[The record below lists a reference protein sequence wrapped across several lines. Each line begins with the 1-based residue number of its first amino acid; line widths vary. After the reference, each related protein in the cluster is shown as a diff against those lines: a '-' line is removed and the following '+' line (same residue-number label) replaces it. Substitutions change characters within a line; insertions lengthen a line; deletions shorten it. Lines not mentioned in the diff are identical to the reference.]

1 MVFTPFQIKNIE
13 LKNRWVMLAMH
24 TGFAEGNALSERD
37 FAYYEERARGGAA
50 AVTCLLAVN
59 EAGALKGMYD
69 AETVDIESLKTLAE
83 RVHAHDCK
91 LIVQLFHCG
100 RNESAKNHGDKPLL
114 APSAVPSPIFRAEPK
129 EMTVEDLVETK
140 AAFAKAA
147 ALCKE
152 IGADMVEVSA
162 SAGYLLSE
170 FFSPIT
176 NLREDEFGYKN
187 ENGMKYPM
195 EVLADIRTA
204 VGEYP
209 ILVKVSAAQM
219 LEGGYEL
226 ADMVRFCKKAEDAG
240 FIDGVTV
247 TGGWHESPIEQIS
260 YHVAKGAYAPFAG
273 IMKKY
278 LTVPV
283 IACNRIQDEETAE
296 RVLAEGLCDFCGTAR
311 AFLADPHFANRM
323 QAGKPYLPCQGCN
336 KCIAA
341 VLKGEEVFCAF
352 NPEAGREHFENQR
365 RRIST
370 RKECIVV
377 GGGPAGMEAAKKAAE
392 RGFKTTLLCKEKEL
406 GGQLRLA
413 ALPPKKGDLRK
424 YIDYMKHTLEEL
436 GVIILTET
444 TGTKEF
450 IEAKNPYFTVIA
462 TGSQP
467 EKQPIEGVPDEKY
480 FTSQE
485 VLQMPEEKIL
495 ELLQGEIAILGGGAV
510 GLETAAFLMDKI
522 EVKEDEYK
530 VKIIDKAKKMG
541 MDLGA
546 MARPLMNDLKKKN
559 VSFLTTT
566 EATLMDGR
574 KLFVKIGEMPMFVSA
589 DYVIWAGGGASD
601 VDADLTFWLMDERM
615 SYAIVGDANEVGD
628 GGNAI
633 FDAYDLFTRMYLA

>member
-1 MVFTPFQIKNIE
+1 MVFTPFQIKDVT
-13 LKNRWVMLAMH
+13 LKNRWIMLAMH
-24 TGFAEGNALSERD
+24 TGFAGGTALTERD
-37 FAYYEERARGGAA
+37 YAYYEERAKGGAA

-69 AETVDIESLKTLAE
+69 AETVDKESLKTLAE

-100 RNESAKNHGDKPLL
+100 RNESTRNHGDKPLL
-114 APSAVPSPIFRAEPK
+114 APSVVPSPIFRAEPQ
-129 EMTVEDLVETK
+129 EMTMDDLAATK
-140 AAFAKAA
+140 KAFANAA

-152 IGADMVEVSA
+152 IGADLVEVSA

-176 NLREDEFGYKN
+176 NLREDAYGYQ
-187 ENGMKYPM
+187 NGNGVKFPM
-195 EVLADIRTA
+195 EVLAEIRNA

-209 ILVKVSAAQM
+209 VLVKVSAAQM
-219 LEGGYEL
+219 VEEGYEL
-226 ADMVRFCKKAEDAG
+226 VDMVRFCKKTEDAG
-240 FIDGVTV
+240 LIDGVTV
-247 TGGWHESPIEQIS
+247 TGGWHESPVEQIS

-278 LTVPV
+278 LSVPV
-283 IACNRIQDEETAE
+283 IVCNRIQDAETAE
-296 RVLAEGLCDFCGTAR
+296 RILSEGLCDFCGTAR
-311 AFLADPHFANRM
+311 AFLADPAFVNKM
-323 QAGKPYLPCQGCN
+323 QEGKPYLPCQGCN

-352 NPEAGREHFENQR
+352 NPEAGKEYFENQR
-365 RRIST
+365 RKIAT
-370 RKECIVV
+370 RKECVVV

-392 RGFKTTLLCKEKEL
+392 RGFKTTILCKEKEL

-413 ALPPKKGDLRK
+413 ALPPKKGDLLK

-436 GVIILTET
+436 GVTILTET
-444 TGTKEF
+444 EGKKDF
-450 IEAKNPYFTVIA
+450 IQEKNPYFTVIA
-462 TGSQP
+462 TGSVP
-467 EKQPIEGVPDEKY
+467 EKISIEGVPDEKY
-480 FTSQE
+480 FTAQE

-495 ELLQGEIAILGGGAV
+495 ELLEGEGVILGGGAV
-510 GLETAAFLMDKI
+510 GLETAAYMMDKI
-522 EVKEDEYK
+522 EGKEDEYK
-530 VKIIDKAKKMG
+530 LKIIDKAKKMG

-546 MARPLMNDLKKKN
+546 MAKPLLADLKKKH

-566 EATLMDGR
+566 QPTLMEGR
-574 KLFVKIGEMPMFVSA
+574 KLYVKIGEMPMFVSA
-589 DYVIWAGGGASD
+589 DYVIWAGGGVSD
-601 VDADLTFWLMDERM
+601 VDTELTFWLMDERM

-633 FDAYDLFTRMYLA
+633 HDAYDLFTRMYLA

>member
-1 MVFTPFQIKNIE
+1 MVFTPFQIKDVT
-13 LKNRWVMLAMH
+13 LKNRWIMLAMH
-24 TGFAEGNALSERD
+24 TGFAGGTALTERD
-37 FAYYEERARGGAA
+37 YAYYEERAKGGAA

-69 AETVDIESLKTLAE
+69 AETVDKESLKTLAE

-100 RNESAKNHGDKPLL
+100 RNESTRNHGDKPLL
-114 APSAVPSPIFRAEPK
+114 APSVVPSPIFRAEPQ
-129 EMTVEDLVETK
+129 EMTMDDLAATK
-140 AAFAKAA
+140 KAFANAA

-152 IGADMVEVSA
+152 IGADLVEVSA

-176 NLREDEFGYKN
+176 NLREDAYGYQ
-187 ENGMKYPM
+187 NGNGVKFPM
-195 EVLADIRTA
+195 EVLAEIRNA

-209 ILVKVSAAQM
+209 VLVKVSAAQM
-219 LEGGYEL
+219 VEEGYEL
-226 ADMVRFCKKAEDAG
+226 VDMVRFCKKAEDAG
-240 FIDGVTV
+240 LIDGVTV
-247 TGGWHESPIEQIS
+247 TGGWHESPVEQIS

-278 LTVPV
+278 LSVPV
-283 IACNRIQDEETAE
+283 IACNRIQDAETAE
-296 RVLAEGLCDFCGTAR
+296 RILSEGLCDFCGTAR
-311 AFLADPHFANRM
+311 AFLADPAFVNKM
-323 QAGKPYLPCQGCN
+323 QEGKPYLPCQGCN

-352 NPEAGREHFENQR
+352 NPEAGKEYFENQR
-365 RRIST
+365 RKIAT
-370 RKECIVV
+370 RKECVVV

-392 RGFKTTLLCKEKEL
+392 RGFKTTILCKEKEL

-413 ALPPKKGDLRK
+413 ALPPKKGDLLK

-436 GVIILTET
+436 GVTILTET
-444 TGTKEF
+444 EGKKDF
-450 IEAKNPYFTVIA
+450 IQEKNPYFTVIA
-462 TGSQP
+462 TGSVP
-467 EKQPIEGVPDEKY
+467 EKISIEGVPDEKY
-480 FTSQE
+480 FTAQE

-495 ELLQGEIAILGGGAV
+495 ELLEGEGVILGGGAV
-510 GLETAAFLMDKI
+510 GLETAAYMMDKI
-522 EVKEDEYK
+522 EGKEDEYK
-530 VKIIDKAKKMG
+530 LKIIDKAKKMG

-546 MARPLMNDLKKKN
+546 MAKPLLADLKKKH

-566 EATLMDGR
+566 QPTLMEGR
-574 KLFVKIGEMPMFVSA
+574 KLYVKIGEMPMFVSA
-589 DYVIWAGGGASD
+589 DYVIWAGGGVSD
-601 VDADLTFWLMDERM
+601 VDTELTFWLMDERM

-633 FDAYDLFTRMYLA
+633 HDAYDLFTRMYLA